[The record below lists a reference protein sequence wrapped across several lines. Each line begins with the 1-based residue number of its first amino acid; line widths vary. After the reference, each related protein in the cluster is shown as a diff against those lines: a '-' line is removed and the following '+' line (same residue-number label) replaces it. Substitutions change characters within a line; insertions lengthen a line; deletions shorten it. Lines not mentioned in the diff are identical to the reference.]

1 MYQSIK
7 KQFTHVYTP
16 CMFVILLYVYV
27 YLILWY
33 SIYSNIYDYICL
45 NKCAKRH
52 KHKPALKTWL
62 IQSPVKQ
69 QFFFSS
75 RWNHIGSTWAPTTSA
90 APALST
96 FVTMWIPVCC
106 ASLAVKRVVPRQKI
120 GLFFK
125 SDGFR
130 LHDCIFAY
138 IWLVCTVDAGEY
150 TIRGSSFVKECKV
163 TRRGLRSPSSNDGER
178 RPPTNPPFWGIF
190 LEKLPGKS
198 FILLMSIVIYT
209 IVLCSG

>member
-1 MYQSIK
+1 MINSI
-7 KQFTHVYTP
+7 T
-16 CMFVILLYVYV
+16 C
-27 YLILWY
+27 
-33 SIYSNIYDYICL
+33 
-45 NKCAKRH
+45 
-52 KHKPALKTWL
+52 KTA
-62 IQSPVKQ
+62 V
-69 QFFFSS
+69 FFSS

-120 GLFFK
+120 GVFFK

-150 TIRGSSFVKECKV
+150 TIRGSSFVNECKV
-163 TRRGLRSPSSNDGER
+163 TCRGLRSPSSNDGER
-178 RPPTNPPFWGIF
+178 RPPRNPPFWGMF

-209 IVLCSG
+209 IVLCCVRVSRFGLYFFRLWTGIFGSMKKPWAEPGCLVDDSTLSCGNNLIYPYQDPY